1 MGKSNFSNIF
11 SFAFHLLRG
20 MEVGRQ
26 KLKSVNFLSG
36 VLEGEKLSTSLD
48 YPDQII
54 FVLLTYV
61 ITCQQFI
68 FLSIGEASSYSLSNY
83 KTNWSGEI
91 STSII
96 DLFVLFIFLQA

>member
-11 SFAFHLLRG
+11 SFAFHLLHA

-26 KLKSVNFLSG
+26 KLKSVNFLSA

-83 KTNWSGEI
+83 KNGEI
-91 STSII
+91 STLIV